1 MLLVFKDKT
10 SFLIKEQQTSARR
23 GGLASIP
30 PSPGLTL
37 QAKDVRTPS
46 RFMFLAPH
54 FFHFVLERGSILDWE
69 EFGQNEMQLLDLAGL
84 EQQTNYM
91 RVLVYSGSVGVW
103 KQVSKN
109 RFSRR
114 LEGT

>member
-1 MLLVFKDKT
+1 
-10 SFLIKEQQTSARR
+10 
-23 GGLASIP
+23 
-30 PSPGLTL
+30 
-37 QAKDVRTPS
+37 
-46 RFMFLAPH
+46 MFLAPH
-54 FFHFVLERGSILDWE
+54 FFHFVLERGPMLDWE

-84 EQQTNYM
+84 EQRTNYM
-91 RVLVYSGSVGVW
+91 GVLVFSGSLGVW